1 MIEFFLSKLWALVSA
16 MAVLGVVVTSINVA
30 VQVAVDQSR
39 EEAFQNLVDS
49 LGGMDEG
56 SQGHMEL
63 ALSEVLNED
72 EELRMGGGIIELI
85 GSDHHFVRS
94 LPGSVTLF
102 GQDGAEL
109 PSDQWLSLSSR
120 STLLHRHRRRTRGHS
135 GEGLRSEDL
144 HHSFHTINEP
154 LGVHFVVVDVG
165 RGPCATFQAPR

>member
-1 MIEFFLSKLWALVSA
+1 MIEFFVSKLWALVSA
-16 MAVLGVVVTSINVA
+16 LAVLGVVVTSINGA
-30 VQVAVDQSR
+30 VHVAVDQSR
-39 EEAFQNLVDS
+39 EDAFQNLVDS

-85 GSDHHFVRS
+85 GLDHHFVRT
-94 LPGSVTLF
+94 LPGSVTLY
-102 GQDGAEL
+102 GRDGAEL
-109 PSDQWLSLSSR
+109 PVRPVALSELR
-120 STLLHRHRRRTRGHS
+120 VDLIHRHRRRARGHY

-165 RGPCATFQAPR
+165 RGPCTTI